1 MATPVASHLGGE
13 SDLGQD
19 NVLDPSRSAEDLG
32 LVHDDDDDDEDAAS
46 IDRPLGR
53 RKATPETPGD
63 LLMMGKLS
71 LNDVSTTAA
80 SAAVG
85 SAGGGGSGAVSPTD
99 PSGRLVMGNGEA
111 AELAQ
116 ADSLETQ
123 LPGPRPPTPP
133 QHDHPLR
140 HPRHVLSPQHSPPPP
155 SSSTATASASAAVA
169 VSGGVNSAAA
179 ATTSAAMPH
188 HLLQHPSAQHSARS
202 SSEKAMEALQQ
213 HQQKAASMQI
223 IGTSGGGGGPS
234 PEASVSSRTTRQHQH
249 QQPVAP
255 TTAMDPMD
263 ELVDQRR
270 GDGQMQVLSESG
282 GSKDDNEEL
291 EEEEEEDEESSE
303 ISPSDEDGSWIT
315 WFCSLRGNEFFCE
328 VDEDYIQ
335 VGVAH
340 FRCCLLVG
348 KECKIVVFFFLDP
361 LTFFSVECGPSPL
374 LVG

>member
-1 MATPVASHLGGE
+1 MATPVAHLGE
-13 SDLGQD
+13 SDLQD
-19 NVLDPSRSAEDLG
+19 NVLDPTHTKEVLG
-32 LVHDDDDDDEDAAS
+32 LADEDDEDAAS

-53 RKATPETPGD
+53 RKATSETPGD

-71 LNDVSTTAA
+71 LNDVPTAA
-80 SAAVG
+80 TMAAA
-85 SAGGGGSGAVSPTD
+85 SGGGPVSPSD
-99 PSGRLVMGNGEA
+99 PSGRMVMENGDA

-133 QHDHPLR
+133 QNDHPLR
-140 HPRHVLSPQHSPPPP
+140 HPRHVLSPHHSP
-155 SSSTATASASAAVA
+155 SASAA
-169 VSGGVNSAAA
+169 AAA
-179 ATTSAAMPH
+179 ANVNSVAAVAATSPH
-188 HLLQHPSAQHSARS
+188 ILQHPQDVVAAAAASRAQQQGSSRTS

-223 IGTSGGGGGPS
+223 IGTAGPS
-234 PEASVSSRTTRQHQH
+234 PEQAAISASSARTRQ
-249 QQPVAP
+249 QQIV
-255 TTAMDPMD
+255 DPMD

-282 GSKDDNEEL
+282 GSKDDEEL

-335 VGVAH
+335 VGATLNRLGRKTISAVN
-340 FRCCLLVG
+340 G
-348 KECKIVVFFFLDP
+348 CKLFFVLEFCGTHTFFFYAHGVDTP
-361 LTFFSVECGPSPL
+361 LRRMTL
-374 LVG
+374 I

>member
-1 MATPVASHLGGE
+1 MATPVAHLGE

-19 NVLDPSRSAEDLG
+19 NVLDPAHSAEVLG
-32 LVHDDDDDDEDAAS
+32 LVDDDEDAAS

-71 LNDVSTTAA
+71 LNDVPATAA
-80 SAAVG
+80 AA
-85 SAGGGGSGAVSPTD
+85 AGGPVSPSD
-99 PSGRLVMGNGEA
+99 PSGRMVMGNGDA

-133 QHDHPLR
+133 QNDHPLR
-140 HPRHVLSPQHSPPPP
+140 HPRHVLSPHHSPPP
-155 SSSTATASASAAVA
+155 SAAAVA
-169 VSGGVNSAAA
+169 AASGVNAAA
-179 ATTSAAMPH
+179 AVAATSP
-188 HLLQHPSAQHSARS
+188 HLLQHQQEIAAASRAQQGSRTSS

-213 HQQKAASMQI
+213 HQQKAATMQI
-223 IGTSGGGGGPS
+223 IGTSGPS
-234 PEASVSSRTTRQHQH
+234 QEAAAPASARTRQQ
-249 QQPVAP
+249 VV
-255 TTAMDPMD
+255 DPMD

-270 GDGQMQVLSESG
+270 GDGHMQVLSESG
-282 GSKDDNEEL
+282 GSKDDEEL

-335 VGVAH
+335 VGARNRSWQKKNVNG
-340 FRCCLLVG
+340 FV
-348 KECKIVVFFFLDP
+348 
-361 LTFFSVECGPSPL
+361 
-374 LVG
+374 